1 MYKYAQDGGAAM
13 GVLPREVCF
22 DCAGPVIKNAFWD
35 AGGLAKWLTRFQ
47 NIKPKTANPAS

>member
-13 GVLPREVCF
+13 GVLPREVCI

-35 AGGLAKWLTRFQ
+35 AVGLAK
-47 NIKPKTANPAS
+47 